1 MDEKEKRQAIL
12 AMLREARRRAKERGV
27 EFNIR
32 PDQVVWPKDGLCPI
46 KGVFLEKN
54 KGMVMA
60 NSPSLDRVHSDQ
72 GYIPGNVRVLSWRM
86 NNLKGDLTVE
96 EAENLLLYMKG
107 YL

>member
-1 MDEKEKRQAIL
+1 MDAKEQRSALL

-27 EFNIR
+27 EFNIK
-32 PDQVVWPKDGLCPI
+32 PEQIPWPADGLCPI
-46 KGVFLEKN
+46 KRVPLEKN
-54 KGMVMA
+54 KGIVMS
-60 NSPSLDRVHSDQ
+60 NSPSLDRIHSDL

-107 YL
+107 LL

>member
-32 PDQVVWPKDGLCPI
+32 PDQIEWPGDGLCPI
-46 KGVFLEKN
+46 KGVLLEKN
-54 KGMVMA
+54 KGLVMA
-60 NSPSLDRVHSDQ
+60 NSPSLDRVHSHL

-86 NNLKGDLTVE
+86 NNLKGDLTTE

-107 YL
+107 LL